1 MESVQPPAGSQ
12 VSRVPAQRTPSE
24 QLPPAPPAPAPQP
37 RRRRLRTV
45 LTVVGG
51 VLALLCLGAV
61 ATGYVLYNRAAAPDR
76 SAPDVVVVNYLQAAL
91 VSRDTQRAK
100 LFTCDG
106 AVPAVDEFG
115 AQMTERQQQLNVSFS
130 INIEGVAVSKIS
142 PSEASVIAVIRRSA
156 SIDGVQ
162 QSLADTWRFDVRDRD
177 GWRVCTGAKVG

>member
-1 MESVQPPAGSQ
+1 MQPPAGSQ

-91 VSRDTQRAK
+91 VSREPNRAR

-106 AVPAVDEFG
+106 VVPELDEFG
-115 AQMTERQQQLNVSFS
+115 AQVVRREQELDVSFS
-130 INIEGVAVSKIS
+130 INIEGVAVSKVS
-142 PSEASVIAVIRRSA
+142 PSDASVVAVIRRSA

-162 QSLADTWRFDVRDRD
+162 QSLADTWRFDVQDRD
-177 GWRVCTGAKVG
+177 GWRVCAGTKVS